1 MNAEQAEPA
10 AKSDDWA
17 LSAGSRRPLPDV
29 IADKLSHQIFSGEF
43 AVGDRLPTEPE
54 LATRL
59 GVARSSLRTALQ
71 RLQIQGLIEVR
82 RGLGW
87 YVLSTNPTPG
97 EEPLKTLGA
106 RRYRPTHLLEMR
118 LALETAAASMAAR
131 RAGPGELD
139 EIAKLGAKHAEA
151 PHTDKHELLRTDEA
165 FHGAI
170 VRACHNELFEHSYQT
185 LEPQLRDFRWQEF
198 ANREMH
204 HRSVNEHN
212 QIVWF
217 LRRGDQAGARAAMTT
232 HLLGLYNDLEPEAG
246 ATLDTYAGDDDAEPE
261 WHKGD

>member
-1 MNAEQAEPA
+1 MSAEQAEPG
-10 AKSDDWA
+10 AKGDDWA
-17 LSAGSRRPLPDV
+17 LSADSRRPLPDV
-29 IADKLSHQIFSGEF
+29 IADKLSAQISSGEF

-54 LATRL
+54 LANRM

-71 RLQIQGLIEVR
+71 RLQIQGFVEVK

-87 YVLSTNPTPG
+87 YVRSTNTSPA
-97 EEPLKTLGA
+97 EEPLRTLGVN
-106 RRYRPTHLLEMR
+106 RYRPTDLLEMR
-118 LALETAAASMAAR
+118 LALETTAVSMAAG
-131 RAGPGELD
+131 RAEPGELD
-139 EIAKLGAKHAEA
+139 EIAKLNAKHKEVS
-151 PHTDKHELLRTDEA
+151 HTDKHELLRTDEA

-170 VRACHNELFEHSYQT
+170 VRASHNELFEHSYQS
-185 LEPQLRDFRWQEF
+185 LEPQLRDFRWQEH

-204 HRSVNEHN
+204 HRSFNEHE

-261 WHKGD
+261 WHKSG